1 MFKKILVAVD
11 GSELSYR
18 SVDYALDLAQKYSA
32 EIKIITVIDAPS
44 DTLVAQASTF
54 APHSIKDHE
63 KKVEKAH
70 EQILLKVI
78 TKAEKLTPKVSVT
91 KEVLE
96 GPPAEKIVET
106 AKTES
111 FDLIVMGSRGLGGIK
126 EFILGSVSDKVAD
139 EAPCPVLI
147 IKNLKQKSK

>member
-11 GSELSYR
+11 GSELSYK

-32 EIKIITVIDAPS
+32 QLKIVTVIDAPS
-44 DTLVAQASTF
+44 DTLVAQASAF
-54 APHSIKDHE
+54 APQSMKEHEEKLEKD
-63 KKVEKAH
+63 H
-70 EQILLKVI
+70 EQILA
-78 TKAEKLTPKVSVT
+78 KAIQKAQNLTPKVSVS

-96 GPPAEKIVET
+96 GHPAQKIIET
-106 AKTES
+106 TKQES

-147 IKNLKQKSK
+147 IKQPHQKEQ

>member
-18 SVDYALDLAQKYSA
+18 SVDYALDLAQKYSGQV
-32 EIKIITVIDAPS
+32 KIITVIDAPS
-44 DTLVAQASTF
+44 DTLVAQASAF

-63 KKVEKAH
+63 EKVEKAH
-70 EQILLKVI
+70 EQILLKAI
-78 TKAEKLTPKVSVT
+78 TKAEKFSPKVSVT

-106 AKTES
+106 AKKES
-111 FDLIVMGSRGLGGIK
+111 FELIVMGSRGLGGLK
-126 EFILGSVSDKVAD
+126 EFFLGSVSDEVAD
-139 EAPCPVLI
+139 EALCPVLI
-147 IKNLKQKSK
+147 IKLMD

>member
-32 EIKIITVIDAPS
+32 QIKIVTVIDAPS

-63 KKVEKAH
+63 EKVEKAH
-70 EQILLKVI
+70 EQILLKAI
-78 TKAEKLTPKVSVT
+78 AKAEKLKPKVSVT
-91 KEVLE
+91 KQVLE
-96 GPPAEKIVET
+96 GHPAEKIVET

-111 FDLIVMGSRGLGGIK
+111 FDLIVMGSRGLGGLK
-126 EFILGSVSDKVAD
+126 EFFLGSVSDEVAD

-147 IKNLKQKSK
+147 IKHIYQKQQ